1 MMWRVSDMRKNLFR
15 IILVGLGVIQLVGCA
30 SSAPPRYWHLQK
42 NKFVEAGEET
52 HKKTAVC
59 AVEMGRIRV
68 PEPFDRA
75 EIVLNGPSQQIIF
88 SGREY
93 WVAPFPD
100 VLAER
105 LANRLTENFNEK
117 RLQQKDTPPT
127 TKRQETKVIVYP
139 RHQVGLSADWQLQ
152 VTFSQIENRLN
163 HHAAVFSA
171 AVSWTMQGNLSALN
185 RENKQFPASKF
196 KQQLMQLGVRQE
208 SMGVG
213 YESVVD
219 AVGLAVDQIADSIWH
234 DLAELDLCGQ

>member
-1 MMWRVSDMRKNLFR
+1 MWRISDMRLNLLR
-15 IILVGLGVIQLVGCA
+15 TILVGLGVIQLVGCA

-42 NKFVEAGEET
+42 NKFAEVGKDT

-59 AVEMGRIRV
+59 VIEMGRIRV

-75 EIVLNGPSQQIIF
+75 EIVLNELSQQMIF

-93 WVAPFPD
+93 WVAPFPE

-117 RLQQKDTPPT
+117 RLQQKATPT
-127 TKRQETKVIVYP
+127 ATKMQETEVIVYP
-139 RHQVGLSADWQLQ
+139 RHQAGISADLQLH

-163 HHAAVFSA
+163 HHSAAFSA
-171 AVSWTMQGNLSALN
+171 AVSWAMQGNLPALN
-185 RENKQFPASKF
+185 RENKQSTASKF
-196 KQQLMQLGVRQE
+196 KQKPMQLGVRQE
-208 SMGVG
+208 SIGAG

-234 DLAELDLCGQ
+234 DLAEVDLCGQ